1 LEGENMTC
9 EIVYYSA
16 TDTTTNIVKAFSKG
30 LRGEITFSKIDMFS
44 HENAA
49 SSDADLLIFASPVYG
64 GRIPDRVM
72 KCFEK
77 KCTEEKRWSESP
89 CTATYISVQA

>member
-1 LEGENMTC
+1 MTC

-49 SSDADLLIFASPVYG
+49 
-64 GRIPDRVM
+64 
-72 KCFEK
+72 
-77 KCTEEKRWSESP
+77 
-89 CTATYISVQA
+89 